1 MAKTAAD
8 VNRKLSEL
16 LSIVRE
22 GRKSALGDAA
32 WRDRMVFPRKLDR
45 VSFWL

>member
-8 VNRKLSEL
+8 ANRKLSEP

-22 GRKSALGDAA
+22 GRKSALGDACLA
-32 WRDRMVFPRKLDR
+32 GRNGLPKET
-45 VSFWL
+45 